1 MSTQALPQELA
12 KYQDQIQHLF
22 VYIQSKGLTFST
34 EAELKAIMKQW
45 INDGLKF
52 SNKMQTPQGL
62 EFMYQNF
69 IKGL

>member
-1 MSTQALPQELA
+1 MSNQTLPQELV
-12 KYQDQIQHLF
+12 KFQDQIQHLL
-22 VYIQSKGLTFST
+22 VYIQSKGLIFST
-34 EAELKAIMKQW
+34 ESELKAIMKQW
-45 INDGLKF
+45 VNDGLKF